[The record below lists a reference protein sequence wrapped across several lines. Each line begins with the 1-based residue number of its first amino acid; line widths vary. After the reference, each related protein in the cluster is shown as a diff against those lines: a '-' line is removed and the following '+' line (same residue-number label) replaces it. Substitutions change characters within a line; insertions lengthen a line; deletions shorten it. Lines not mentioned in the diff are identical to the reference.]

1 MALTNPSSHGHQDTV
16 KPGPKYS
23 RSEEVRAALLG
34 THFPMG
40 VSKAA
45 AAENRQRVA
54 DAAWHMREDAD
65 QTRVS
70 AWDRGMP
77 EGKWEEDE

>member
-1 MALTNPSSHGHQDTV
+1 MALTNPSSRGQDTI

-23 RSEEVRAALLG
+23 RSEEVRAVLLG
-34 THFPMG
+34 THARTG

-45 AAENRQRVA
+45 AAENRQKVA
-54 DAAWHMREDAD
+54 DVTWRTREDAD
-65 QTRVS
+65 TITKT

-77 EGKWEEDE
+77 EGKWDQR